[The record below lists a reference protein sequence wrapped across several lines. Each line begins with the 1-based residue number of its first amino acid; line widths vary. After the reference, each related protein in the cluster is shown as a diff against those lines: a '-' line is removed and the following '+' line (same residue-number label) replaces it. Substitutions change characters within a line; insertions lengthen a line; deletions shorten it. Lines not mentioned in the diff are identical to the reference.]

1 MGQIHFIIA
10 GLALIISII
19 LYFSNLK
26 KKRKGRELYAK
37 AKMEI
42 NSGNSGE
49 AINTLKDALWKFIEE
64 PKIEKSII
72 AELSQLYKS
81 LQIPFEEKDYLIL
94 INQYQS
100 LSKKG
105 SDKALDEII
114 KVQKL
119 KQRILN
125 NMPELNKRKTK
136 PEFSDDFIENEEL
149 TNDSGIS
156 IDDETSDVES
166 NLEIYTNCPACGYSL
181 PQDYTSCPD
190 CGILLR

>member
-1 MGQIHFIIA
+1 MGQINLIIA
-10 GLALIISII
+10 GVLFIIFII

-94 INQYQS
+94 INVNQG
-100 LSKKG
+100 LK
-105 SDKALDEII
+105 I
-114 KVQKL
+114 K
-119 KQRILN
+119 
-125 NMPELNKRKTK
+125 
-136 PEFSDDFIENEEL
+136 
-149 TNDSGIS
+149 
-156 IDDETSDVES
+156 
-166 NLEIYTNCPACGYSL
+166 
-181 PQDYTSCPD
+181 
-190 CGILLR
+190 

>member
-10 GLALIISII
+10 GVALVIYII

-49 AINTLKDALWKFIEE
+49 AINTLKDALWKFIED

-105 SDKALDEII
+105 SNKALDEII

-119 KQRILN
+119 KQRCLN
-125 NMPELNKRKTK
+125 NMPELIKRKTK
-136 PEFSDDFIENEEL
+136 PEFSDSYIENGEL
-149 TNDSGIS
+149 SNASEIS
-156 IDDETSDVES
+156 IDDDTSVADS
-166 NLEIYTNCPACGYSL
+166 NLEIYTNCPACGYLL

-190 CGILLR
+190 CEILLR